1 LAKFS
6 FLRSLWCCR
15 WSIIDQNPNALTRNR
30 PGLARLDREHEQAEP
45 DDGHRKHGNPDNLNP
60 KGLGHGTLSRMIR
73 LRSKQRNGPEPEAK
87 KPDLSIQAEPSA
99 Y

>member
-1 LAKFS
+1 
-6 FLRSLWCCR
+6 
-15 WSIIDQNPNALTRNR
+15 
-30 PGLARLDREHEQAEP
+30 LARLHREHEQAEP

-87 KPDLSIQAEPSA
+87 KPDLNIQAELSACWLGRGPSPA
-99 Y
+99 QFPTLGGN

>member
-1 LAKFS
+1 M
-6 FLRSLWCCR
+6 
-15 WSIIDQNPNALTRNR
+15 
-30 PGLARLDREHEQAEP
+30 ARLHREHEQAEP

-87 KPDLSIQAEPSA
+87 KPDLNIQAEPFA